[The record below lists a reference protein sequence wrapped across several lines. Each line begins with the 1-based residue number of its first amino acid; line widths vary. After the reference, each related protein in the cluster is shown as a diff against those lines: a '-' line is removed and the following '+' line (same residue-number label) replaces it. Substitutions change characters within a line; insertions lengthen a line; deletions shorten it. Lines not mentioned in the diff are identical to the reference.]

1 MIRMRIQALRN
12 KHKGADI
19 YVVGTGPSMRFFP
32 CDFLKDKITLGLN
45 QAWRYGAMTY
55 SITVHPELVVDY
67 LATKQTHKTQWIIK
81 KKPPMA
87 QLEFDDPTHYVFKT
101 EQDNYNLL
109 TEALDDTLFLG
120 RGVQQTAMHMAML
133 MGAKN
138 IFLVGVDM
146 TDLAGE
152 HHGHD
157 QHVKF
162 HGLAPADV
170 YAEYRHVTAKVRNI
184 LLQKGIH
191 TFTVSPFIG
200 AVHGEE
206 DYKRLLALL
215 KLPPLP
221 QPKDTSTYLRKGSRK

>member
-1 MIRMRIQALRN
+1 
-12 KHKGADI
+12 
-19 YVVGTGPSMRFFP
+19 
-32 CDFLKDKITLGLN
+32 
-45 QAWRYGAMTY
+45 
-55 SITVHPELVVDY
+55 
-67 LATKQTHKTQWIIK
+67 
-81 KKPPMA
+81 
-87 QLEFDDPTHYVFKT
+87 
-101 EQDNYNLL
+101 
-109 TEALDDTLFLG
+109 
-120 RGVQQTAMHMAML
+120 